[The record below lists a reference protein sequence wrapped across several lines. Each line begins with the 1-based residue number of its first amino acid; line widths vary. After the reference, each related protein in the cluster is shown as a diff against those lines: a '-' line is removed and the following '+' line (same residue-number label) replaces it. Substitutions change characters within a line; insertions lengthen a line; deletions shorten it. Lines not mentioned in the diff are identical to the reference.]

1 MKKIILT
8 TLILFSLQ
16 SCSQKT
22 ETMLNQNQDITADN
36 IVEEISKQI
45 KHYPSEK
52 IYKLSYL
59 NEIAFFKLYV
69 NDVLVYREFQFPQG
83 GSAIDINNV
92 INKSGIYKVSYQLF
106 PIEKTEE
113 YDENYSTL
121 TEDTNMILTLKS
133 YDKKK
138 EEDRDVEYIKYEV
151 PKIETKVTSDYSTYK
166 FAGSGK
172 TYYEGSFDINVD
184 VPYDLNRPFE
194 KAQDLRKM
202 DKKELETKLLAKY
215 KEVWNIYQNKEYDNI
230 ARLAYDNLKSSFIS
244 TYSDN
249 EEIESA
255 WYKILNMYKS
265 SEVQM
270 QPIEN
275 YTLEFFAEGK
285 LVAFITKSKDNKFR
299 GKNALWGK
307 LVKNG
312 NNSSFEIKNYF
323 YIPQGET
330 EFKVY

>member
-138 EEDRDVEYIKYEV
+138 EEDRNER
-151 PKIETKVTSDYSTYK
+151 TSY
-166 FAGSGK
+166 
-172 TYYEGSFDINVD
+172 
-184 VPYDLNRPFE
+184 
-194 KAQDLRKM
+194 
-202 DKKELETKLLAKY
+202 
-215 KEVWNIYQNKEYDNI
+215 
-230 ARLAYDNLKSSFIS
+230 NLCC
-244 TYSDN
+244 
-249 EEIESA
+249 
-255 WYKILNMYKS
+255 
-265 SEVQM
+265 
-270 QPIEN
+270 
-275 YTLEFFAEGK
+275 
-285 LVAFITKSKDNKFR
+285 
-299 GKNALWGK
+299 
-307 LVKNG
+307 
-312 NNSSFEIKNYF
+312 
-323 YIPQGET
+323 
-330 EFKVY
+330 